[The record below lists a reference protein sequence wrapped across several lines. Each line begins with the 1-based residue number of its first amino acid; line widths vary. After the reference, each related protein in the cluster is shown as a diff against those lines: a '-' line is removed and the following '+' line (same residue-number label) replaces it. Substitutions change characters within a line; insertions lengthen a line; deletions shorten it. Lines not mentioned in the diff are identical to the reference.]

1 LPVGLSLRALLP
13 LVAPGVLVV
22 LPAAVW
28 LAMDPESAVLAQAA
42 AGYPFAVL
50 ALALLFAWRFQ
61 RSRVFAAGLA
71 VGGAHLLLRP
81 WSFGGD
87 PLATAAAVT
96 LLPLVL
102 AALALA
108 ADRRVAA
115 PRGLGQVALVVAA
128 ATGAAAAVA
137 LAPDRTSA
145 WLSAAP
151 LDPRLTG
158 WSGLEQP
165 ALAALVVGAAML
177 VTVTAMRRRPT
188 DAGLAWALAAAT
200 AALLLPADSVGRGVM
215 MLAAGLVLVLTLV
228 ESSYALAFH
237 DDLTGLPARRA
248 LREALSSVRPPYA
261 VAVVDVD
268 RFKGVNDRYG
278 HDVGDQVLRMVAAKL
293 ARVGGGGRAFRSGG
307 EEFTLVFPGLTR
319 AEALPHVEAVRAA
332 VAESPF
338 TVRGGIRSAGKK
350 GAAKRG
356 KKATSR
362 RQLKVTISA
371 GLAAPKGSG
380 DNVETVVNGADR
392 AMYRAKKGGRNR
404 VM

>member
-1 LPVGLSLRALLP
+1 
-13 LVAPGVLVV
+13 VLVV

-28 LAMDPESAVLAQAA
+28 LAMEPDSAVLVQAA
-42 AGYPFAVL
+42 SGYPFAVL
-50 ALALLFAWRFQ
+50 GLALLFAWRFQ
-61 RSRVFAAGLA
+61 RSRVFAAGLV
-71 VGGAHLLLRP
+71 VGAAHLLLRP

-87 PLATAAAVT
+87 PLATAAALT
-96 LLPLVL
+96 LVPLLLGV
-102 AALALA
+102 LALA
-108 ADRRVAA
+108 GDRRVAA
-115 PRGLGQVALVVAA
+115 PRGLGQVALVLVA
-128 ATGAAAAVA
+128 ATGAAAALALDSERVA
-137 LAPDRTSA
+137 VWLA
-145 WLSAAP
+145 AA
-151 LDPRLTG
+151 LVDTRLTG
-158 WSGLEQP
+158 WSGMEQP
-165 ALAALVVGAAML
+165 ALAALLLGGGALVGMTL
-177 VTVTAMRRRPT
+177 LRRRAV
-188 DAGLAWALAAAT
+188 DAGLAWTLVAVLAALA
-200 AALLLPADSVGRGVM
+200 LPADSVGRGAM
-215 MLAAGLVLVLTLV
+215 MLAGGLVLVLTLV

-248 LREALSSVRPPYA
+248 LREALSSVRAPYS

-338 TVRGGIRSAGKK
+338 TVRGGIRGSGKK
-350 GAAKRG
+350 GAMKRG
-356 KKATSR
+356 KKTASR

-380 DNVETVVNGADR
+380 ENVEAVVTGADR